1 MNNLMQKRTITV
13 DIDGITT
20 IHDVYMLILEEL
32 VEVVGLEGAVLSNS
46 DGLPIASVLGRNV
59 EENYISALSANALT
73 FIERIAE
80 EINNGGTV
88 EQMII
93 KISNSLVIISGIGDE
108 GILTVLANKR
118 TNMGILMNEL
128 AKARERLSGLLLGEV
143 VSLMAEADEKA
154 IRA

>member
-1 MNNLMQKRTITV
+1 MNSLMQERAITV

-20 IHDVYMLILEEL
+20 IYDVYMLILEEL

-46 DGLPIASVLGRNV
+46 EGLPIASVLGRGV

-73 FIERIAE
+73 FIEKIAE
-80 EINNGGTV
+80 EVNNGGAV

-108 GILTVLANKR
+108 AILTVLANKR
-118 TNMGILMNEL
+118 TNMGILMTEM

-143 VSLMAEADEKA
+143 VPLLAEADEKA